1 MCVASRYKY
10 RGGTSTSGGRLPLW
24 HLGDVKGG
32 PLRPAGL
39 PNSKFN
45 PLRAF

>member
-1 MCVASRYKY
+1 MPRVVLLLYLA
-10 RGGTSTSGGRLPLW
+10 GGAYVHTPLW

-45 PLRAF
+45 PLRAFFS